1 MIDESIADGGIT
13 FPPGRDRDNPNSEL
27 TTMNPGPRGPTL
39 ALALTTLVSFGC
51 QTPAAP
57 DTADSI
63 QITLAVSGGIAGVD
77 WQYTV
82 DGRQA
87 RILGDRCRGETVC
100 DWEPGDVLATVD
112 LEGLAALGQ
121 EFFARGFFDSRES
134 YGTECCD
141 QFDYRLTYVDSDDEW
156 TVEGS
161 DGTLPS
167 HILSLVLLV
176 QQFVSN
182 ARG

>member
-1 MIDESIADGGIT
+1 MK
-13 FPPGRDRDNPNSEL
+13 
-27 TTMNPGPRGPTL
+27 MNRAFRGPTMV
-39 ALALTTLVSFGC
+39 LALTTLVSVGC
-51 QTPAAP
+51 HTPTAP
-57 DTADSI
+57 DAADSI

-77 WQYTV
+77 WQYTL

-87 RILGDRCRGETVC
+87 RILGDRCRDEVVC
-100 DWEPGDVLATVD
+100 DWEPGDVLATID
-112 LEGLAALGQ
+112 LAGLEALGQ
-121 EFFARGFFDSRES
+121 EFFSRGFFDSPES

-156 TVEGS
+156 TVRGS
-161 DGTLPS
+161 DGTLPPN
-167 HILSLVLLV
+167 ILSLVLLV